1 MLCLVLHTPSKTF
14 ASNIN
19 SPNTSQLSFRAN
31 SFDKTMS
38 LVSFDTIS
46 LGEIVLPSALKD
58 MTESDSSTLNG
69 FVSSDGGF
77 INGLPQFV
85 QSISSPIEVYVRTWV
100 SSAVTNEIAIEAI
113 ETSSYNGAL
122 NAFKLAKKSLTKF
135 KGSVKTLNTVS
146 LPDIPD
152 SVTMTL
158 RGDESGVSITA
169 LQSIFVSRNIIFA
182 VRMDFSQVKYSFN
195 QLVQLS
201 ENQYQRAQKLVT
213 LPPKGISTVEYLLG
227 TSLVLF
233 LILIIIFSFHLK
245 NHRRRKQKQKQLNRN
260 ISILESFGQSG
271 ELNLLA

>member
-1 MLCLVLHTPSKTF
+1 
-14 ASNIN
+14 
-19 SPNTSQLSFRAN
+19 
-31 SFDKTMS
+31 MS

-152 SVTMTL
+152 SVAMTL

-201 ENQYQRAQKLVT
+201 ENQYQRAQQLVT

-245 NHRRRKQKQKQLNRN
+245 NHRQRKQKQKQLNRN

-271 ELNLLA
+271 ELNLFA